1 VRNRQTLGSIGRIL
15 EVTTVNLSRGTCM
28 TRTLTWPMK
37 CARVAWTIAI
47 GAGAG
52 GTFQGSV
59 GEGSGIVAI
68 ILKNTRGPLVQ
79 GPVWVHLDVS

>member
-1 VRNRQTLGSIGRIL
+1 
-15 EVTTVNLSRGTCM
+15 M
-28 TRTLTWPMK
+28 TGTLTGTMK
-37 CARVAWTIAI
+37 CARVSCTIAV

-68 ILKNTRGPLVQ
+68 ILKNTRGPLVVVV
-79 GPVWVHLDVS
+79 G